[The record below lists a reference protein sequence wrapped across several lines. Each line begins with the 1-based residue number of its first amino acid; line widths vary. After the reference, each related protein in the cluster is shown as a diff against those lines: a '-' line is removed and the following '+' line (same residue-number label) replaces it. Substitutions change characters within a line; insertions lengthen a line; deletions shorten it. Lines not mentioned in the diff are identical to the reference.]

1 MGKNLKKP
9 IWAVC
14 VFLVFSSLL
23 LQNVSAGGNGRVPLS
38 GKWEEIHRSASST
51 IPITAF
57 INDDVLSIHSST
69 QRSDITICISKEGE
83 VLYEETVPASE
94 SSCVMIDLGDFDLGI
109 YSVEL
114 RNQWADYL
122 SGIFEIERNL
132 TK

>member
-23 LQNVSAGGNGRVPLS
+23 LQNVSAGGNGRVSLF
-38 GKWEEIHRSASST
+38 GKWKEGARSASST

-69 QRSDITICISKEGE
+69 QRSDITICISEEGE
-83 VLYEETVPASE
+83 VVYEETVPASE
-94 SSCVMIDLGDFDLGI
+94 SGCIMIDLGDFDPGV
-109 YSVEL
+109 YSIVLKNRWGDCLWGEL
-114 RNQWADYL
+114 EVN
-122 SGIFEIERNL
+122 I
-132 TK
+132 